1 MGEFSGMSSQ
11 THLPHCRVLPPGEFN
26 VVIPEPHITLHGAVT
41 WRNQCHNRA
50 TWQSVRIASA
60 TLKIVFRHILFYFVF
75 LNAAWAL
82 TSGGFR
88 IVFDTLVS
96 SSVSLDSVMYIIVI
110 YMQATMCST
119 HILVH
124 HWSRGEEF
132 TVLGQ
137 RGYNCFQGVDIPPKG
152 WLHKP
157 LFYNRVQI
165 MIDDEVRHQSTATNA
180 VSRRFSYNAHNAGA
194 GGDFVTHRWPPHQAH
209 QQHHHHPLQRHQTVP
224 FSGCCSSSRYHDAA
238 PGAAGG
244 TTTIPV
250 VNGVSSG
257 RWRQQRNIASGNT
270 VHPAS
275 LPCDRNHL
283 VSITSAKQKITL

>member
-1 MGEFSGMSSQ
+1 
-11 THLPHCRVLPPGEFN
+11 
-26 VVIPEPHITLHGAVT
+26 
-41 WRNQCHNRA
+41 
-50 TWQSVRIASA
+50 
-60 TLKIVFRHILFYFVF
+60 
-75 LNAAWAL
+75 
-82 TSGGFR
+82 
-88 IVFDTLVS
+88 
-96 SSVSLDSVMYIIVI
+96 
-110 YMQATMCST
+110 MCST